1 MSSEGK
7 GLVNMRSA
15 KAVLFSLLL
24 LLALA
29 CGSEAPASPSTPLP
43 AAVPPTLTPAPTATP
58 AAPATPLPAPTAALS
73 ISSGPRT
80 QASPT
85 PAAVAT
91 PTRAPA
97 PSPTPVLFP
106 YTVTDSNGNQ
116 VTFDAPPE
124 RIVAYDSAAVEVL
137 FAIGQGHR
145 VVGTHS
151 FVSYPPEVA
160 SIPKV
165 GDAFNID
172 IEAVV
177 ALKPDLVYVFYDRFL
192 PDLERA
198 GLKVLYVRTV
208 SDDFRKVADHIRM
221 WGRITGS
228 PAQAEAV
235 AADFE
240 ARIRQIEDIMAPYAA
255 GPSIFQDVGGLWT
268 PGPDT
273 LVGQVFSLL
282 KLQNIAH
289 DVSGY
294 VQLSPEVVVQRD
306 PQVIIAADRQAILD
320 NPAFSNLLA
329 VRNNAVYELPSNA
342 LDVAGP
348 RFVEGIEE
356 LARLVYP
363 ALFR

>member
-1 MSSEGK
+1 
-7 GLVNMRSA
+7 MRSFRTI
-15 KAVLFSLLL
+15 LFSLAL

-29 CGSEAPASPSTPLP
+29 CGSEAPAAPSTPLP
-43 AAVPPTLTPAPTATP
+43 AEAPPTLTPAPTATP
-58 AAPATPLPAPTAALS
+58 AAPATPLPAPTAAMP
-73 ISSGPRT
+73 ISSAPRA

-85 PAAVAT
+85 PAVVAT
-91 PTRAPA
+91 PTST

-106 YTVTDSNGNQ
+106 YTVTDSNGRQ
-116 VTFDAPPE
+116 VSFDAPPE
-124 RIVAYDSAAVEVL
+124 RIVAYDSAAVETL

-177 ALKPDLVYVFYDRFL
+177 ALRPDLVYVFYDRFV

-198 GLKVLYVRTV
+198 GLKVLYLQTV

-240 ARIRQIEDIMAPYAA
+240 ARVQRVEDVMAPYAS

-294 VQLSPEVVVQRD
+294 AQLSPEVVVERN
-306 PQVIIAADRQAILD
+306 PQVIIASERQAILD
-320 NPAFSNLLA
+320 NPAFSNVLA

-348 RFVEGIEE
+348 RFVDGIEE